1 MIMSKFD
8 KNDFVVKNMAEVIS
22 ILQITFAAQLKSTMI
37 FFADAAS
44 SNNLANY
51 IVFSFFENGQKGKG

>member
-1 MIMSKFD
+1 
-8 KNDFVVKNMAEVIS
+8 
-22 ILQITFAAQLKSTMI
+22 MI